1 METDFYDKVVVKIK
15 YKGSEGSGILISDTK
30 KNNSYLI
37 SAWHCF
43 YKHHDIDYREIEIY
57 RQEKNELKLLCLNFQ
72 DKIIIEQTDIIILE
86 LDYLE
91 EIPQYQIV

>member
-72 DKIIIEQTDIIILE
+72 DKISDTFYKISENLKKSIEKWLN
-86 LDYLE
+86 
-91 EIPQYQIV
+91 